1 MILMQSGNLFSLIE
15 GLGTFCIY
23 KYAESPVK
31 NIKLG
36 AQIWASILLIAKK
49 PLVVAISIGSPTWT
63 WRKKVSLT
71 WSSNIRTI
79 TKPLKICI
87 E

>member
-31 NIKLG
+31 NIKVG
-36 AQIWASILLIAKK
+36 AQICAKNLQIIK
-49 PLVVAISIGSPTWT
+49 IVSVDAISIG
-63 WRKKVSLT
+63 
-71 WSSNIRTI
+71 TI
-79 TKPLKICI
+79 I
-87 E
+87 